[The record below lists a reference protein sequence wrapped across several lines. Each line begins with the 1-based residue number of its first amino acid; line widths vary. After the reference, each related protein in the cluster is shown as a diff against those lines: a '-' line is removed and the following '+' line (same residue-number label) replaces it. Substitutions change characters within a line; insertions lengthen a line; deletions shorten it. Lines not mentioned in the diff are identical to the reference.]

1 MLIQIFTLKATNYEN
16 KILTHREIID
26 CMIEQSELV
35 ITQMRKFTILINF
48 LI

>member
-1 MLIQIFTLKATNYEN
+1 MLIQIFVLKATNNEK

-26 CMIEQSELV
+26 CMIEQIEWV
-35 ITQMRKFTILINF
+35 ITQLRKFTILINF